1 MFVRV
6 AMTLTAVLV
15 LLESAAAAR
24 AAMVSVYWDNV
35 ALDYIQRTNSEP
47 PTTARM
53 LAIMHAAMYD
63 AWTAYDPIAV
73 PSRAN
78 GILKRPPEET
88 TDANKIEAISFAA
101 HKALVNLLPSMA
113 AIIDA
118 ALTRLGYDLEEADS
132 VDTSTPPGVGNVA
145 AEAVAI
151 DIGRYGGSSPRY
163 SAVYKPGPNDD
174 PYGPWR
180 PVRKFEST
188 SVVQRD
194 SADSLSHR

>member
-15 LLESAAAAR
+15 LLESAAAR
-24 AAMVSVYWDNV
+24 ADTVSVYWDNV

-47 PTTARM
+47 PTAARM

-101 HKALVNLLPSMA
+101 RKALVNLLPSMTA
-113 AIIDA
+113 SIDA
-118 ALTRLGYDLEEADS
+118 ALRRLGYDLGDVDS

-145 AEAVAI
+145 AATVF
-151 DIGRYGGSSPRY
+151 DIRRYGANSTRH
-163 SAVYKPGPNDD
+163 SAVHKPDPSDGPNA
-174 PYGPWR
+174 PWR

-188 SVVQRD
+188 RVVQRD
-194 SADSLSHR
+194 SADSLHQ

>member
-6 AMTLTAVLV
+6 AMALTAVLI
-15 LLESAAAAR
+15 LLESTAAASADT
-24 AAMVSVYWDNV
+24 VSVYWDNV

-101 HKALVNLLPSMA
+101 HKALVNLLPSMSA
-113 AIIDA
+113 SIDA
-118 ALTRLGYDLEEADS
+118 ALRRLGYDLEDVNSA
-132 VDTSTPPGVGNVA
+132 DTSTPPGVGNVA
-145 AEAVAI
+145 AKAVI
-151 DIGRYGGSSPRY
+151 DIRQYGGNATRY
-163 SAVYKPGPNDD
+163 SAVYRPD
-174 PYGPWR
+174 PRDEPSAPWR
-180 PVRKFEST
+180 KVRKFKGSR
-188 SVVQRD
+188 VVQRD
-194 SADSLSHR
+194 SADSLNQ

>member
-1 MFVRV
+1 M
-6 AMTLTAVLV
+6 ALTAVLV
-15 LLESAAAAR
+15 LLESAAAAS
-24 AAMVSVYWDNV
+24 ADTVSVYWDNV

-101 HKALVNLLPSMA
+101 HKALVNLLPSMSA
-113 AIIDA
+113 SIDA
-118 ALTRLGYDLEEADS
+118 ALRRLGYDLEDVNSA
-132 VDTSTPPGVGNVA
+132 DTSTPPGVGNVA
-145 AEAVAI
+145 AKAVI
-151 DIGRYGGSSPRY
+151 DIRQYGGNPTRY
-163 SAVYKPGPNDD
+163 SAVYRPD
-174 PYGPWR
+174 PSDEPSAPWR
-180 PVRKFEST
+180 KVRKFEST
-188 SVVQRD
+188 RVVQRD
-194 SADSLSHR
+194 SADSLHQ